1 MVLHSELTV
10 KFFTIYEQWTIWV
23 ISSVFMSKMAI
34 FRTEKKSDS
43 NKSPLVMVLDDQ

>member
-10 KFFTIYEQWTIWV
+10 EFFTIYETIWA

-34 FRTEKKSDS
+34 FRTEKKSDL